1 MRPSPDELAAIPLF
15 ESLSE
20 DERDAVANLLELR
33 SEAEGT
39 EIVTKGDRGAA
50 LFVIREGTVAV
61 SRDGAQVATL
71 EAGDFF
77 GEFAVMVEGQRN
89 ATVTATS
96 DVTLLVMYRADFDV
110 FVRDMPGAA
119 AVLRE
124 TVERRRPEG

>member
-1 MRPSPDELAAIPLF
+1 MRPSADELAAITLF
-15 ESLSE
+15 ESLSDE
-20 DERDAVANLLELR
+20 ERDAVASLLELR
-33 SEAEGT
+33 SEALGT
-39 EIVTKGDRGAA
+39 EIVTEGDRGAA

-61 SRDGAQVATL
+61 SRDGAPVASL

-77 GEFAVMVEGQRN
+77 GEFAVMGEGRRN

-110 FVRDMPGAA
+110 FARDMPGAA

-124 TVERRRPEG
+124 TLERRRPEG